1 MKDAVP
7 EENIQALRK
16 LCKDSREGH
25 IVSDVESMKR
35 ERQVKQDAWNFLP
48 TDLYNQIQIHCTW
61 KRTELGGKLW
71 SCKRLGATV
80 IFDDSP
86 EVCRECLQ
94 DGMMVHAICTKWCR
108 HGDLPQS
115 LVFNTFAEAVEA
127 YLDI

>member
-1 MKDAVP
+1 MP
-7 EENIQALRK
+7 EDHIQALRK
-16 LCKDSREGH
+16 LCKECKEVH
-25 IVSDVESMKR
+25 IVSYVESMKR
-35 ERQVKQDAWNFLP
+35 EWQVKQDAWNFLP
-48 TDLYNQIQIHCTW
+48 TDLYNQVQIHCTW
-61 KRTELGGKLW
+61 KRTGLGGKLW
-71 SCKRLGATV
+71 ASKRLGATV